1 MTKVIEIEDH
11 IESGKR
17 KKKIAERR
25 REMAPLLHFLQCSR
39 CQMKCWRCG
48 SQSEIEPAE
57 KDSVNIPF
65 NLCKDCQGEYLEYQR
80 CQREEETKDIL
91 WRNREWKWMWEKWI
105 EYQSAVHHF
114 YRSKEV
120 RELFEELRG

>member
-1 MTKVIEIEDH
+1 MTKIIEIEDI

-25 REMAPLLHFLQCSR
+25 REMAPLLHFLQCSS

-48 SQSEIEPAE
+48 AQSETELPE
-57 KDSVNIPF
+57 RDSASIPF
-65 NLCKDCQGEYLEYQR
+65 NLCKHCREEYLEYQR
-80 CQREEETKDIL
+80 CQREEKARDVP
-91 WRNREWKWMWEKWI
+91 WRNCEWKRMWEKWI
-105 EYQSAVHHF
+105 DYQSAVRGFH
-114 YRSKEV
+114 RSKEV